1 MSKHTQ
7 IFVSVA
13 AVGLLLSLP
22 SVAHASLDACG
33 GVHLSVDDEC
43 EYVPEETC
51 AVQCEPTAMEA
62 ACAVRL
68 HEDCETECQPDP
80 EPDVPCEETCA
91 ASCEPACETD
101 HHLTRP
107 PSVAVLCR
115 ASCGDDCDIDC
126 AGVQDE
132 SACRATCTFTCDDI
146 CVKDPVGEEPPECE
160 PRCAAACERSC
171 TARAVIPCQV
181 ACQSDQ
187 YAGCKARKAE
197 QCEEECQR
205 TGGALF
211 CAGQF
216 IDAPDQ
222 QACADQLRTDLA
234 IIVDL
239 EVAGDGHDA
248 VACVS
253 GKCDPAPDLDQ
264 YADPYKLGC
273 MSTIDATGGL
283 GGVLMALGII
293 SLQLSRR
300 RRRA

>member
-1 MSKHTQ
+1 MSNHTK

-33 GVHLSVDDEC
+33 GVHLSVVDEC
-43 EYVPEETC
+43 EHVPEETC

-68 HEDCETECQPDP
+68 HDDCEAECQPDP
-80 EPDVPCEETCA
+80 EPDVPCEETCEA
-91 ASCEPACETD
+91 GCEPACEAD

-115 ASCGDDCDIDC
+115 ASCADDCDIDC
-126 AGVQDE
+126 VGVKDGSE
-132 SACRATCTFTCDDI
+132 CRASCTFTCDDI
-146 CVKDPVGEEPPECE
+146 CEKDPVGEDPPECE

-171 TARAVIPCQV
+171 TARAVVPCQV
-181 ACQSDQ
+181 ACQSEH
-187 YAGCKARKAE
+187 YEGCKARTAE
-197 QCEEECQR
+197 QCETECER
-205 TGGALF
+205 SGGALF
-211 CAGQF
+211 CEGQF
-216 IDAPDQ
+216 IAAPDQ
-222 QACADQLRTDLA
+222 QACADQLRAELA
-234 IIVDL
+234 IVVDL
-239 EVAGDGHDA
+239 EVAGDGHDE

-264 YADPYKLGC
+264 YADHYELGC

-283 GGVLMALGII
+283 GGVLMALGIVG
-293 SLQLSRR
+293 LQLSRR
-300 RRRA
+300 RRRV